1 MMRGDPDVTITLTR
15 AQIARVVR
23 GAAGDAGSALMLS
36 ALGDLQ
42 DFRNVLLARSEDA
55 SISRS
60 TCRALLVLLS
70 LSVNNSFHE
79 VTEIAKQLGLSPSTT
94 HRYIRTWVAL
104 GLLEQDPESRR
115 YRRLPAS
122 TNSDEHRTA
131 TSVGDSDAH

>member
-1 MMRGDPDVTITLTR
+1 MRGDLDVTIMLTR
-15 AQIARVVR
+15 AQVTRVVR
-23 GAAGDAGSALMLS
+23 GAAGDAGFAVMLS
-36 ALGDLQ
+36 GLGDLQ
-42 DFRNVLLARSEDA
+42 DLRDVLLALSEDA

-60 TCRALLVLLS
+60 TCRALRVLVS
-70 LSVNNSFHE
+70 LSANDSFHE

-122 TNSDEHRTA
+122 THSSERPIA